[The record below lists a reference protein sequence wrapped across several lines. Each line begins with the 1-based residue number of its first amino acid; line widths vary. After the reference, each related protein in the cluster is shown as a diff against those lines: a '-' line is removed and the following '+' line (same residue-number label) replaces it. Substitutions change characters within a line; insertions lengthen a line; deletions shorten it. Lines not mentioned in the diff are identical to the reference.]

1 MIAHRLSTVREC
13 DIIVEL
19 GNGKIIAKGSYNEL
33 LKTSKSFQK
42 MALGS

>member
-1 MIAHRLSTVREC
+1 MSGIGAL
-13 DIIVEL
+13 
-19 GNGKIIAKGSYNEL
+19 GKIIAKGSYNEL